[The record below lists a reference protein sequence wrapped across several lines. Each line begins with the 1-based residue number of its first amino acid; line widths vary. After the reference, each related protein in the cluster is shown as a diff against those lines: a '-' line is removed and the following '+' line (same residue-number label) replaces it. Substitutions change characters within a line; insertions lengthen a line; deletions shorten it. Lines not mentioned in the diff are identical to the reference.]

1 MPTLL
6 PRERAARGAATR
18 APRGGERQPP
28 LALRQ
33 GPGVAHPEKE
43 RSRRWR
49 GPPPPGPGSSP
60 GPRAAPA
67 LPRRSAAGRL
77 SPGDAGPEMAA
88 ARPVLARAVLQ
99 QCLSARLQVRPP
111 ENGSE
116 PEWVEIQRGL
126 VIYICFFKGAD
137 QDLVPKIETLEN
149 MMLVNARSLSTS
161 LHIAVYGLN
170 CIFDLPAC
178 LLSQKTS

>member
-99 QCLSARLQVRPP
+99 QCLSARLQ
-111 ENGSE
+111 
-116 PEWVEIQRGL
+116 IQRGL

>member
-116 PEWVEIQRGL
+116 PEWVEVMGSQGSGL
-126 VIYICFFKGAD
+126 GPSPGRQGERVRPAVEGALQAD
-137 QDLVPKIETLEN
+137 VQ
-149 MMLVNARSLSTS
+149 SSW
-161 LHIAVYGLN
+161 
-170 CIFDLPAC
+170 
-178 LLSQKTS
+178 